1 MGAASNNAGTVF
13 WVLPWVLPTQ
23 SGSDYGFLHDFTTQ
37 DRDALYPAAHLVPGD
52 DGTFYGITV
61 NPSGGR
67 ARHSVRAAQLTAR
80 HSSQWRGKADVE
92 VQTRRAAL
100 VRCPVTRPQ
109 SGVAREARA
118 RPERPAPGPP
128 ARRCQLRAP
137 MPQKGRSRRR
147 VVARSVCR
155 RKSWGRR

>member
-67 ARHSVRAAQLTAR
+67 ARHSVRAAVRIGAGKPAQQSR
-80 HSSQWRGKADVE
+80 PRGLRWSDV
-92 VQTRRAAL
+92 L
-100 VRCPVTRPQ
+100 
-109 SGVAREARA
+109 
-118 RPERPAPGPP
+118 
-128 ARRCQLRAP
+128 
-137 MPQKGRSRRR
+137 
-147 VVARSVCR
+147 
-155 RKSWGRR
+155 